1 MKQEEIFK
9 IFRETN
15 ALLSGHFELRS
26 GLHSDQYFQCALVAQ
41 YPQIAEKLCKAIVE
55 KLRAERGHTLKVDG
69 VISPALGGIPVGH
82 EVGRALGVKA
92 IFAEKQDNKLVL
104 RRAFEIKPGDHFVVA
119 EDVITRGG
127 RVQEVIDIVASRG
140 GVVEAI
146 AVLVDRSGGLA
157 EFKAPVFSLLQ
168 WEPMTWEPVNCPM
181 CKQGSKAVHPGS
193 GC

>member
-26 GLHSDQYFQCALVAQ
+26 GLHSDQYFQCALVVQ
-41 YPQIAEKLCKAIVE
+41 YPWLAEKLCKAIVE
-55 KLRAERGHTLKVDG
+55 KIRAERGHTLKVDG

-82 EVGRALGVKA
+82 EVGRAFGVKA

-104 RRAFEIKPGDHFVVA
+104 RRAFEIKPGDRFIVA

-127 RVQEVIDIVASRG
+127 RARETIDIVTSRG
-140 GVVEAI
+140 GRVEAI
-146 AVLVDRSGGLA
+146 TALVDRSGGQA
-157 EFKAPVFSLLQ
+157 EFKAPLFSLLQ
-168 WEPMTWEPVNCPM
+168 WEPTAWEPANCPL
-181 CKQGSKAVHPGS
+181 CKRGSQATHPGS
-193 GC
+193 

>member
-1 MKQEEIFK
+1 MKQEEVFK

-26 GLHSDQYFQCALVAQ
+26 GLHSDQFFQCALVLQ
-41 YPQIAEKLCKAIVE
+41 YPQIAEKLCKAVVQ
-55 KLRAERGHTLKVDG
+55 KMRAEKGHTLKVDG

-82 EVGRALGVKA
+82 ELGRVLNVKA

-104 RRAFEIKPGDHFVVA
+104 RRAFEIKPGQHFVVA

-127 RVQEVIDIVASRG
+127 I
-140 GVVEAI
+140 VEAV
-146 AVLVDRSGGLA
+146 AVLVDRSGGRA
-157 EFKAPVFSLLQ
+157 SFKHPVFSLLQ
-168 WEPMTWEPVNCPM
+168 WEPQTWEPANCPM

-193 GC
+193 